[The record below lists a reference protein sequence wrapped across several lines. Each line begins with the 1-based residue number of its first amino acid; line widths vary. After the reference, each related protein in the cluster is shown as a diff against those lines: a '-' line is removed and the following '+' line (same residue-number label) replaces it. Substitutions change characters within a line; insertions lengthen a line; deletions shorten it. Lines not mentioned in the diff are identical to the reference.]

1 MKRLILLTTV
11 FFGLFI
17 GNNAHSHVNEIIGN
31 EKAEIYNS
39 SNVRGLWIESEDF
52 TGSAALYLDK
62 RIKTPVLQLD
72 DGTNTKNPF
81 PRFSIFIHEK
91 KVYIQVVDEESGVL
105 QVELNKILKEMK

>member
-1 MKRLILLTTV
+1 MKRLILLATV
-11 FFGLFI
+11 FLGLFI
-17 GNNAHSHVNEIIGN
+17 GNNAHSHVDEIIVN

-39 SNVRGLWIESEDF
+39 STVRGLWIESEDF
-52 TGSAALYLDK
+52 TSSAALYLDK